1 MKRTLVLD
9 GHPDPYSLTAALA
22 REYAAGANGPDK
34 DPDKDPDKH
43 PVVLLSLRDLGIDP
57 DLHRGYST
65 SQVVEPDLVRARE
78 LIEWSEHITVLTP
91 VWWGSVPA
99 LLKGFLD
106 RTLVIGWAFRYQ
118 DNGRP
123 EGLLGGRTGRVIVTS
138 DSPRW
143 YLPLVG
149 DTTVKQVKGRTLEF
163 CGVSP
168 VRVTRFADVRNASD
182 ERRARWLEDAR
193 GLGLADAGTSS
204 RERALAGP

>member
-1 MKRTLVLD
+1 MTRTLIID
-9 GHPDPYSLTAALA
+9 GHPDPHSLTAALA
-22 REYAAGANGPDK
+22 AAYAAGAGEDA
-34 DPDKDPDKH
+34 
-43 PVVLLSLRDLGIDP
+43 VLLCLRDLAIDP
-57 DLHRGYST
+57 SLHQGY
-65 SQVVEPDLVRARE
+65 QVGQAVEPDLARARE

-106 RTLVIGWAFRYQ
+106 RALVIGWAFRYQ

-123 EGLLGGRTGRVIVTS
+123 EGLLKGRTGRVIVTS

-149 DTTVKQVKGRTLEF
+149 DTTVKQLKGRTLEF
-163 CGVSP
+163 CGLSP
-168 VRVTRFADVRNASD
+168 VKVSRFTDVRNASV

-193 GLGLADAGTSS
+193 ALGHTDAGTSTS
-204 RERALAGP
+204 TGVLVSDVAR